1 MIQVIQVEKLS
12 CIGVDIKQSSNY
24 AFLFFIVIVM
34 LFSVGTFY
42 SRLLLSR

>member
-34 LFSVGTFY
+34 FPSPVTFY
-42 SRLLLSR
+42 SRLSLSR